1 MKDERV
7 HNEAALT
14 ELIDTLLKLTDA
26 SWTTLGL
33 PEHIQDTLRDARNIK
48 APSPL
53 ARHKK
58 FVRGLL
64 RDLDWTSL
72 ALRTEQFR
80 AGQRPMDSESALP
93 THVQRAADLV
103 VQGERAL
110 HRFVEEYPIANRTRL
125 MQLVRNVKDT
135 SEGKRPRARS
145 VLEQAVRLAME
156 SGPRSEED

>member
-7 HNEAALT
+7 NNETALT

-26 SWTTLGL
+26 SWTALAV
-33 PEHIQDTLRDARNIK
+33 PERIQDTLRDARNIK

-64 RDLDWTSL
+64 RDIDWTSL
-72 ALRTEQFR
+72 ALRTEQLR
-80 AGQRPMDSESALP
+80 AGHKPLGVDDELP
-93 THVQRAADLV
+93 LHVKRAADLV
-103 VQGERAL
+103 IQGERGL
-110 HRFVEEYPIANRTRL
+110 HRFVEEYPITNRTRL
-125 MQLVRNVKDT
+125 WQLVRNVKET
-135 SEGKRPRARS
+135 SEGKRPRARA

-156 SGPRSEED
+156 SGPASEED